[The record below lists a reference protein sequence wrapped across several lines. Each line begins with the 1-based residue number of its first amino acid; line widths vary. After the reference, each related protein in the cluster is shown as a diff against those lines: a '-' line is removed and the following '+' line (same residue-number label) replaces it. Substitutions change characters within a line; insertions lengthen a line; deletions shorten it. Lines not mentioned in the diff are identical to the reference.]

1 MSIKVG
7 TTIIGAGV
15 VGCAAAMEL
24 AGAGEEVLVLERN
37 PGVVQGENQSSRNS
51 GVIHAGLYYDRITR
65 PLKADL
71 CAEGNRLLYAF
82 CERYG
87 VPALKCGKLVVA
99 VHESEIP
106 VLRVYQARAQDN
118 GVPASIVDGREA
130 SEMEPRVKAKAALYL
145 PTSGVIDPTA
155 LVYKLH
161 VLAGNHGAQFL
172 TETRL
177 VAATSTPEG
186 IALTVQYRDGA
197 RDTFLSDRVVNS
209 AGLYSD
215 DAAKMID
222 PASPYQIDPLRGEA
236 AKFYRTRR
244 AGIGLRGMNVYPT
257 PEKVE
262 TEKGSYFTVG
272 VHLTPT
278 LETGPSGLPE
288 TGAVVTV
295 CPLNMAAAH
304 KEDYGGDFQPMALFH
319 RRVAPFF
326 PDLKVE
332 DLEPHQVGIQAR
344 LVGHQDWVMAFSNA
358 DRRWLN
364 LLGVDSPGLTGSL
377 AIAARV
383 RQMLLNTGS
392 GAVQPSRE
400 RKIQP

>member
-1 MSIKVG
+1 LSTKVG
-7 TTIIGAGV
+7 ITIIGAGV
-15 VGCAAAMEL
+15 VGCAVAKEL
-24 AGAGEEVLVLERN
+24 AGAGEEVLVVERN
-37 PGVVQGENQSSRNS
+37 PGVVRGENQSSRNS
-51 GVIHAGLYYDRITR
+51 GVIHAGLYYDRATR
-65 PLKADL
+65 PLKAAL

-82 CERYG
+82 CDRYD

-99 VHESEIP
+99 VKESDIP
-106 VLRVYQARAQDN
+106 ILRVYLARALEN
-118 GVPASIVDGREA
+118 NVPASMVDGRQA
-130 SEMEPRVKAKAALYL
+130 AEMEPQVKAKAALYL
-145 PTSGVIDPTA
+145 PTSGVIDPTS

-172 TETRL
+172 TDTTLDAARL
-177 VAATSTPEG
+177 RPEG
-186 IALTVQYRDGA
+186 IELTVRYRDGA

-215 DAAKMID
+215 DVARMAD

-244 AGIGLRGMNVYPT
+244 VGIHLRGMNVYPT
-257 PEKVE
+257 PEKIE
-262 TEKGSYFTVG
+262 TPKGTYFTVG

-278 LETGPSGLPE
+278 LEQGPSGPPG

-304 KEDYGGDFQPMALFH
+304 KEDYGGDFQPMGLFH
-319 RRVAPFF
+319 RKVAPFF
-326 PDLKVE
+326 PDLREE

-344 LVGHQDWVMAFSNA
+344 LVGHQDWVVEFSQG
-358 DRRWLN
+358 DGRWLN

-377 AIAARV
+377 AIAGMAR
-383 RQMLLNTGS
+383 RMLTGTGT
-392 GAVQPSRE
+392 GAAHPSR
-400 RKIQP
+400 